1 MIPEEYAD
9 EYELR
14 RQKIES
20 LEAIVLAAS
29 IAINEVVKKCC
40 GGSTP
45 QTDLFH
51 KLQSIH
57 SQRFNTLH
65 YTQELP

>member
-1 MIPEEYAD
+1 MTGEEFA

-20 LEAIVLAAS
+20 LEAQLMAANLTLIGESADAKMLA
-29 IAINEVVKKCC
+29 
-40 GGSTP
+40 
-45 QTDLFH
+45 TDLFH

-57 SQRFNTLH
+57 LQRFNTLH
-65 YTQELP
+65 FIGELP